1 MKKMHLAH
9 SDMVL
14 MKLSI
19 PDIEVTDVSSS
30 EKHGRNLEPK
40 AAEIGELGAG
50 TNLMA
55 LPASP
60 VDLRSHQHPLKAAQ
74 SHLGPHHAPSIAE
87 QGKHVYHSEPA
98 NLNGSVPPWPELLFS
113 CL

>member
-1 MKKMHLAH
+1 
-9 SDMVL
+9 MVL

-19 PDIEVTDVSSS
+19 PNIEVTDMSSS

-40 AAEIGELGAG
+40 EISEKGAG

-55 LPASP
+55 LPTSH

-98 NLNGSVPPWPELLFS
+98 NLNGSVPPWSELHFS